1 MFDMPLRPDYSPD
14 DPRDTYR
21 YGDIEE
27 YDKLLADLADAAEM
41 AEEVFGTLADLA
53 GLWVFHD
60 MVEDTEELPEE
71 TADEGA

>member
-41 AEEVFGTLADLA
+41 AEEVFGTLADLDA
-53 GLWVFHD
+53 
-60 MVEDTEELPEE
+60 EDVAYIGLPEE
-71 TADEGA
+71 AADA